1 MGGGP
6 AIGLYDSE
14 QWPGSAIVWECTFG
28 NYSAMQRDVELNGDV
43 KVENERCRVLSD
55 LEAVPAVF
63 DEELM
68 EEIGPWWLRERVA
81 GDVLDEEDPR
91 VDGDLFEDLTGSR
104 AFLLETDD
112 VLARIVMHQAVVWCL
127 PLLPPNW
134 KESAGS
140 ALQRALCLI
149 SMILGTHACAGA
161 GGLHGV

>member
-1 MGGGP
+1 MC
-6 AIGLYDSE
+6 IRDS
-14 QWPGSAIVWECTFG
+14 
-28 NYSAMQRDVELNGDV
+28 V

-112 VLARIVMHQAVVWCL
+112 VLADIVAKQAEV
-127 PLLPPNW
+127 
-134 KESAGS
+134 
-140 ALQRALCLI
+140 
-149 SMILGTHACAGA
+149 
-161 GGLHGV
+161 